1 MSAILLDAIER
12 NQELLSF
19 IERFLDD
26 CCDAETLLV
35 NVRALMKMNALALR
49 NGGRIQ

>member
-1 MSAILLDAIER
+1 MNSVLLDAIER

-19 IERFLDD
+19 IERLLDD
-26 CCDAETLLV
+26 CCDAEALLD
-35 NVRALMKMNALALR
+35 NVRALMQMNTLALR